1 MACNTLG
8 LGMPTVSAKLLHA
21 RCSNHLGERD
31 FQWHAF
37 LDCGRQEL
45 ASKLRIL
52 NVFNKTFEPYYLLR

>member
-1 MACNTLG
+1 
-8 LGMPTVSAKLLHA
+8 MPTVSAKLLHA